1 MNLENETAMNDT
13 SGEADGTVQPPVR
26 GLGRADPVSLVG
38 GLAFIA
44 VAAVVLVDKY
54 WADLDAVLVVGGAV
68 VAVGVAMIAGVVLRW
83 RRGAQERP

>member
-13 SGEADGTVQPPVR
+13 SGEANGTVQPSMRER
-26 GLGRADPVSLVG
+26 GRTDPASLVG

-44 VAAVVLVDKY
+44 VATVVLVDKY

-68 VAVGVAMIAGVVLRW
+68 AAVGVAMIAGVILRW
-83 RRGAQERP
+83 RRGGQEES

>member
-13 SGEADGTVQPPVR
+13 SAETNGTVQPSVR
-26 GLGRADPVSLVG
+26 ERGRADPVSLVG

-68 VAVGVAMIAGVVLRW
+68 AAVGVAMIAGVVLRW
-83 RRGAQERP
+83 RRGAQGGS